1 MTPLEEA
8 RAFQAE
14 ATKGGNRQKGR
25 PSARG
30 RGRGGRDRGDSP
42 HTPSVRGGRGGGG
55 RGGSLLQRAT
65 SRAAHQPAPFEQEQS
80 GRHLPS
86 TPSYTPQNTKSR
98 PFAIPIVAPPSDNGE
113 FTPSA
118 SPSGIGSSMFAPQ
131 ATPKATALAS
141 GLSKSQT
148 PVTRG
153 STSIE
158 ESRHAAGAMTPQR
171 QLTLHGGRGRGG
183 GLRMSRFASQK
194 EDDAVFAFFNDDSPA
209 PVGEVRYYQEEYE
222 EKKKTSEL
230 QKPSLSKL
238 QDGAPKQCTEV
249 PSAATSRP
257 QGEPSIT
264 VDNKADHEANPNT
277 EPATSTT
284 SSSTASTAKPVAS
297 LASTLAKALAHP
309 TSSKSGTKNRE
320 SLHVNGDNNKTDHK
334 ANMKKEADVQTEAEA
349 EKARGKGEAEIT
361 PHDKYSSSVGV
372 LGCKIDINR
381 KAQAKQKEEANP
393 KEEVKAEIKAIDE
406 VDVKVSDK
414 PAPVDSKTV
423 NAQELEHAA
432 LLREREEREQQ
443 LLREREEREKQ
454 LLREREEREQQ
465 LLREIEE
472 EEAAL
477 AEMAKLI
484 AIKKANAEKLKK
496 DKAAK
501 LYVNSASGDA
511 PGVLQQVT
519 NTGSS
524 LHGPHQGASAAVSIT
539 PSTANFGGAQSA
551 IPALTENSTVTVN
564 EGGFNNQTSVPHSTG
579 GTVPNAASNST
590 DDLMDVDFEPA
601 TMQYVPHSTQ
611 ISPLG
616 SSNGHSSF
624 QNGFQEAEEEEEL

>member
-25 PSARG
+25 PSARS
-30 RGRGGRDRGDSP
+30 RGRGGHGRRGP
-42 HTPSVRGGRGGGG
+42 PNTPPRYPSSRSGRGGGG

-65 SRAAHQPAPFEQEQS
+65 SHTACQPAPFEQEQS
-80 GRHLPS
+80 GHHLPS
-86 TPSYTPQNTKSR
+86 TPSYTPQNGKPR
-98 PFAIPIVAPPSDNGE
+98 PFAIPIVAPPSTN
-113 FTPSA
+113 TA
-118 SPSGIGSSMFAPQ
+118 SKTTESGS
-131 ATPKATALAS
+131 
-141 GLSKSQT
+141 SKSQA
-148 PVTRG
+148 PVTRA

-158 ESRHAAGAMTPQR
+158 ESHHAAGAMTPQR
-171 QLTLHGGRGRGG
+171 QPTLHRGRGRGG
-183 GLRMSRFASQK
+183 GLRMSRFVTSQ
-194 EDDAVFAFFNDDSPA
+194 EENDAVFAFFNDDTPA

-222 EKKKTSEL
+222 
-230 QKPSLSKL
+230 L

-297 LASTLAKALAHP
+297 LAPTLAKAPAHP

-320 SLHVNGDNNKTDHK
+320 SLHVNDDNNKTDHK
-334 ANMKKEADVQTEAEA
+334 ANLKKEADVQTKAEA
-349 EKARGKGEAEIT
+349 EKARAKGEAEIT
-361 PHDKYSSSVGV
+361 PYDKYSSSVGV

-393 KEEVKAEIKAIDE
+393 KEEVKAEIKAGDE

-432 LLREREEREQQ
+432 
-443 LLREREEREKQ
+443 

-496 DKAAK
+496 DKAAN
-501 LYVNSASGDA
+501 LHVNSASGDA

-524 LHGPHQGASAAVSIT
+524 VNSPHQGASAAVSIT
-539 PSTANFGGAQSA
+539 PSTANFGGAQFA
-551 IPALTENSTVTVN
+551 IPALTENSPVTVN
-564 EGGFNNQTSVPHSTG
+564 EGDFNNQTSVPHSTG
-579 GTVPNAASNST
+579 DTVPNNASNST
-590 DDLMDVDFEPA
+590 ADLMDVDFEPA